1 MRVGKNGPFDKWE
14 WIRCK
19 AWNEKADS
27 IGALS
32 EGTMLAI
39 SGKWEGDSYEDK
51 NGQKKNVVTVNVSTM
66 TILNP
71 VGKGMEGTRFDDED
85 IPF

>member
-1 MRVGKNGPFDKWE
+1 
-14 WIRCK
+14 
-19 AWNEKADS
+19 
-27 IGALS
+27 
-32 EGTMLAI
+32 MLAI